1 MIINDKPAASV
12 TNIYNAQRV
21 KGAEKSRR
29 DVSTIGRGVADG
41 DQIEISEA
49 AQVLTKA
56 NEAVANADEVRWD
69 KVGPL
74 RDLVASG
81 KYQVPIN
88 DLAKK
93 LLADV

>member
-1 MIINDKPAASV
+1 MIISDKSTASV
-12 TNIYNAQRV
+12 ANIYNAQRL

-29 DVSTIGRGVADG
+29 DVATIGQGATDG

-49 AQVLTKA
+49 AQALTKA
-56 NEAVANADEVRWD
+56 NEAVANADEVRWE

-81 KYQVPIN
+81 KYQVPID